1 MQIPCVLMTATP
13 SATPSE
19 DHMKNLCT
27 LTDSSSYLNTG
38 LALYDSLMKHSDHGE
53 GFVLHYLCIDDAA
66 FCKLSDLNL
75 PNLIPYQASQI
86 PELSQNSKEFSDHKG
101 DDYTPYQHYCWSL
114 ASRFC
119 LWLVQTQRLLSIAEP
134 IKHLY
139 NEYLQVLKVAH
150 ERYGL

>member
-1 MQIPCVLMTATP
+1 MDAEARRETVA
-13 SATPSE
+13 SV
-19 DHMKNLCT
+19 KNLCT
-27 LTDSSSYLNTG
+27 LTDSSSYLNKG